1 MISNLKYALRTLFQS
16 PGFTIVSLLTL
27 ALGIGVNSSMFS
39 LMNTLLFATA
49 PFPRPESI
57 IALNGQTPDAE
68 FIGFSAMEI

>member
-1 MISNLKYALRTLFQS
+1 MHPDHMLSDLRYALRTLLKS
-16 PGFTIVSLLTL
+16 PGFALVSLLTL

-57 IALNGQTPDAE
+57 
-68 FIGFSAMEI
+68 